1 MSSASRRTF
10 LKAMAGAA
18 AGTAAAPLV
27 LSAAAKGVSDTVR
40 LAVAGLHYRGPDL
53 IKRFRTVPGVRL
65 VGLSDVDRA
74 LLDAAM
80 KQAGDGGVRGETD
93 VRRFL
98 DAPDVDAVVLATPD
112 HWHALQAVWACQAG
126 KDVYVEKPVSHNV
139 WEGRQMLAAV
149 EKYGRI
155 VASGMQ
161 NRSCTGLREAY
172 AWLKEGHLGRIRTA
186 YGRDYPGR
194 KGIGRVDGPQRP
206 PATVDFDLFRGPA
219 PLEPPRRQTFHYDW
233 HWFWD
238 TGTGDCGN
246 RGVHT
251 FDHTRWLM
259 GETGLPRRVISIGG
273 RFGWDDDGET
283 PNTQITLFDYE
294 PAPMLWEMFSL
305 PGGQGKEPGR
315 IFHRLGG
322 SMVLMCE
329 NGYLCGWRGGG
340 HALDAD
346 RQVVRRF
353 KGDGGQG
360 HYANFI
366 EAVRSRKA
374 EGLRAPLRAGHVSS
388 VLCHAANVSWR
399 LGRRVSPEE
408 ARRAVADHA
417 VLAAALDR
425 MIANLEANGVDLST
439 TPLALGPWVG
449 IDRETERFTGEA
461 ADLANLYHRRTYRR
475 PFVLP
480 VEV

>member
-1 MSSASRRTF
+1 MTWMSRRAF
-10 LKAMAGAA
+10 LAGMAGA
-18 AGTAAAPLV
+18 AAAPLV
-27 LSAAAKGVSDTVR
+27 LSASAKGASETVR

-53 IKRFRTVPGVRL
+53 IKMFRKEARVRI
-65 VGLSDVDRA
+65 VGLSDVDRK
-74 LLDAAM
+74 LLDAAT
-80 KQAGDGGVRGETD
+80 KQAGGGAVRAEGD
-93 VRRFL
+93 FRRFL

-112 HWHALQAVWACQAG
+112 HWHALQTVWACQAG
-126 KDVYVEKPVSHNV
+126 KDVYVEKPVSQNV
-139 WEGRQMLAAV
+139 WEGRQMLAAA

-155 VASGMQ
+155 VAAGLQ
-161 NRSCTGLREAY
+161 NRSCTGLGDAFV
-172 AWLKEGHLGRIRTA
+172 WMKEGRLGAIRTA

-219 PLEPPRRQTFHYDW
+219 PLEPPRRRTFHYDW

-283 PNTQITLFDYE
+283 PNTQVTLFDYE

-305 PGGQGKEPGR
+305 PGGQGKEPGQ

-340 HALDAD
+340 CAFDAD
-346 RQVVRRF
+346 RKPVQRF
-353 KGDGGQG
+353 RGHGGDG

-366 EAVRSRKA
+366 EAVRSRKTEA
-374 EGLRAPLRAGHVSS
+374 LRAPLRVGHVSS
-388 VLCHAANVSWR
+388 VLCHAANVSMR
-399 LGRRVSPEE
+399 LGRHVSPGE
-408 ARRAVADHA
+408 ARRVVADHE

-425 MIANLEANGVDLST
+425 MIANLEANGVDLAK
-439 TPLALGPWVG
+439 TPLVLGPWVG
-449 IDRETERFTGEA
+449 IDPETERFTGEA
-461 ADLANLYHRRTYRR
+461 ADLANMYLRRTYRR

-480 VEV
+480 EEM

>member
-1 MSSASRRTF
+1 MTRMSRRAF
-10 LKAMAGAA
+10 LTGMAGAA
-18 AGTAAAPLV
+18 VAPLV
-27 LSAAAKGVSDTVR
+27 LSASAKGASDAVR
-40 LAVAGLHYRGPDL
+40 LAVAGLQRRGPQL
-53 IKRFRTVPGVRL
+53 IKMFRKVPGVRI

-74 LLDAAM
+74 FLDAAM
-80 KQAGDGGVRGETD
+80 KEFGDGEVRAEVD
-93 VRRFL
+93 FRRFL
-98 DAPDVDAVVLATPD
+98 DTPDVDAVVLATPD
-112 HWHALQAVWACQAG
+112 HWHALQTVWACQAG

-139 WEGRQMLAAV
+139 WEGRQMLAAAD
-149 EKYGRI
+149 KHGRI

-161 NRSCTGLREAY
+161 NRSCTGLRNAL
-172 AWLKEGHLGRIRTA
+172 AWLKEGRLGTIRTA

-194 KGIGRVDGPQRP
+194 KGIGRVDGPHPP
-206 PATVDFDLFRGPA
+206 PATVDFNLFRGPA
-219 PLEPPRRQTFHYDW
+219 PLEPPRRQTLHYDW

-251 FDHTRWLM
+251 FDHTRWFM
-259 GETGLPRRVISIGG
+259 GEDGPPPRVISIGG

-283 PNTQITLFDYE
+283 PNTQVTLFDYE

-305 PGGQGKEPGR
+305 PGGRGKEPGE

-340 HALDAD
+340 CAYDAD
-346 RQVVRRF
+346 RKPIQRF
-353 KGDGGQG
+353 KGDGGDG

-374 EGLRAPLRAGHVSS
+374 EDLRAPLRAGHVSS

-399 LGRRVSPEE
+399 LGRRVSREE

-425 MIANLEANGVDLST
+425 MIANLEGSGVNLSKR
-439 TPLALGPWVG
+439 PLTLGPWVG
-449 IDRETERFTGEA
+449 IDPETEQFTGEA
-461 ADLANLYHRRTYRR
+461 ADLANMYLRRTYRR

-480 VEV
+480 EEV